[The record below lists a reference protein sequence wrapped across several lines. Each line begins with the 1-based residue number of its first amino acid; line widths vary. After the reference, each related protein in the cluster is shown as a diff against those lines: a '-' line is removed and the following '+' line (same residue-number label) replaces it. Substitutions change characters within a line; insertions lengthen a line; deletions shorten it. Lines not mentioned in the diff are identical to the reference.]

1 MKIVS
6 WNVNGLRAIT
16 KKGFR
21 ENVASLDAD
30 ILLIQETKM
39 QESQLEDEHFLKEM
53 GYTLHMHSALRKG
66 YSGVAAYIRIP
77 VDSVRL
83 GIGIPDYDAEGRVIR
98 IDKGAVTL
106 FNIYFPNG
114 GSSEERLAYKMRFY
128 EDLLIEFRSL
138 RDSGRKVIITGDF
151 NVAHNEIDLKN
162 PKSNETTSGFLPIER
177 EWFTRLLASGFMDV
191 FREMNP
197 ETEIYTWWD
206 QRFKARDRN
215 VGWRIDYFVVSDNA
229 DTLVMETGIH
239 NEYYGSDHC
248 PISLVIAEGEND
260 GL

>member
-1 MKIVS
+1 MKLVS

-21 ENVASLDAD
+21 ESVASLDAD
-30 ILLIQETKM
+30 MLLVQETKM
-39 QESQLEDEHFLKEM
+39 QESQLEEEHYLRDL
-53 GYTLHMHSALRKG
+53 GYTLYMHSAQRKG

-98 IDKGAVTL
+98 IDKGEITL

-114 GSSEERLAYKMRFY
+114 GSGDERLAYKLRFY
-128 EDLLIEFRSL
+128 DDLLLEFKAL
-138 RDSGRKVIITGDF
+138 REAGRKVIITGDF

-162 PKSNETTSGFLPIER
+162 PKSNETTSGFLPVER
-177 EWFTRLLASGFMDV
+177 EWFAKLLASGFRDV
-191 FREMNP
+191 FRDRNP
-197 ETEIYTWWD
+197 MTEIYTWWD

-215 VGWRIDYFVVSDNA
+215 VGWRIDYFVVSDNGV
-229 DTLVMETGIH
+229 DLVKDAGVH
-239 NEYYGSDHC
+239 NEYFGSDHC
-248 PISLVIAEGEND
+248 PISLVFAEGDND